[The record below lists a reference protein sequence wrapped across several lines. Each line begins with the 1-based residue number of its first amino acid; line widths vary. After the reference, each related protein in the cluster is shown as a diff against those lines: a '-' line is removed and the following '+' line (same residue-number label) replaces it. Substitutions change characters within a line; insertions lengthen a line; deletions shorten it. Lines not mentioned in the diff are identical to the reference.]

1 MRRYAG
7 RMIFRRSTL
16 DLEARTALAAYRQSP
31 DAVLLLKEGA
41 FIECNV
47 AAEAVYGLTRAE
59 ILGRNPVVF
68 SRPTQGDGRPTAEHV
83 GERVQ
88 QAVKDGFARFEWFN
102 MRGPEE
108 VRMLVTLIPVPQEGA
123 DAVLVQVQDLT
134 NTGQVVNAVAKGLA
148 SLAQGDL
155 NVRLDTPFSAEFEPL
170 RGSFNTA
177 ADRMAE
183 SMAEVTAVAAAL
195 HNGCSDIRQ
204 ASDDLSGRTE
214 RQAASLEESA
224 AAIQEITQNV
234 REAATLVDTT
244 ETIIAD
250 THRDAQNSASIVED
264 TTRAMACIESAS
276 REIGEIISVIDG
288 IAFQTNLLALNAGVE
303 AARAG
308 DAGKGFAVVASE
320 VRALAQRSADAA
332 KDVKARVTASTVQV
346 DRGVEL
352 VSTTGVALKRI
363 TEQMDRI
370 RALIGNIATTARQQA
385 ETLGQINIAVGEMD
399 SITQHNAAMVEETT
413 AAARSLA
420 DEAARLNEAVS
431 IFRVAR
437 AETRHSGGAP
447 LRMVAGGR
455 R

>member
-1 MRRYAG
+1 
-7 RMIFRRSTL
+7 MIFRRFSP
-16 DLEARTALAAYRQSP
+16 DLEIRTALAGYRQSP
-31 DAVLLLKEGA
+31 DAILLLKEGA
-41 FIECNV
+41 FVECNPG
-47 AAEAVYGLTRAE
+47 AEAIYGRTRAE
-59 ILGRNPVVF
+59 IIGQNPVVF
-68 SRPTQGDGRPTAEHV
+68 SRATQADGRPTAEHV

-88 QAVKDGFARFEWFN
+88 QAVRDGFARFEWFN
-102 MRGPEE
+102 MRGTEE
-108 VRMLVTLIPVPQEGA
+108 VRMLVTVIPVPQEGP
-123 DAVLVQVQDLT
+123 DAVLVMCQDMAA
-134 NTGQVVNAVAKGLA
+134 TGTVVDTLKHGLA
-148 SLAQGDL
+148 ALAGGDL
-155 NVRLDTPFSAEFEPL
+155 NVRIDTRFSEEFEPL
-170 RGSFNTA
+170 RDSFNTA

-183 SMAEVTAVAAAL
+183 SMAEVTSVAAAL

-244 ETIIAD
+244 EAIIAD
-250 THRDAQNSASIVED
+250 THRDAQSSAGIVED
-264 TTRAMACIESAS
+264 TTRAMAGIESAS
-276 REIGEIISVIDG
+276 KEIGEIISVIDG

-332 KDVKARVTASTVQV
+332 KDVKARVTASTAQV

-352 VSTTGVALKRI
+352 VSSTGIALKRI

-370 RALIGNIATTARQQA
+370 RALIGNIATASHQQA

-399 SITQHNAAMVEETT
+399 SITQHNAAMVEQTT
-413 AAARSLA
+413 AAARNLA
-420 DEAARLNEAVS
+420 EEAARLNDAVS
-431 IFRVAR
+431 TFRVGHGDAR
-437 AETRHSGGAP
+437 GAHVAP

>member
-1 MRRYAG
+1 
-7 RMIFRRSTL
+7 MIFRRSTT
-16 DLEARTALAAYRQSP
+16 DLETRTAIAMYRHSP
-31 DAVLLLKEGA
+31 DAVLLLKGGA
-41 FIECNV
+41 FVECNP
-47 AAEAVYGLTRAE
+47 AAEQVYGLPRRD
-59 ILGRNPVVF
+59 IIGQNPVVF
-68 SRPTQGDGRPTAEHV
+68 SRATQGDGRPSIEHV

-88 QAVKDGFARFEWFN
+88 QAIRDGHARFEWYN
-102 MRGPEE
+102 MRGAEE
-108 VRMLVTLIPVPQEGA
+108 VRMLVTLIPIAEEAA
-123 DAVLVQVQDLT
+123 DAVLVQIQDLT
-134 NTGQVVNAVAKGLA
+134 NTGRVVDALTQGLS
-148 SLAQGDL
+148 SLAAGDL

-170 RGSFNTA
+170 RASFNTA
-177 ADRMAE
+177 ADTMAQ
-183 SMAEVTAVAAAL
+183 SMAEVTSVAAAL
-195 HNGCSDIRQ
+195 HNGFSDIRQ

-234 REAATLVDTT
+234 REAATLVETT
-244 ETIIAD
+244 ESIVAD
-250 THRDAQNSASIVED
+250 THRDAQSSVGVVED
-264 TTRAMACIESAS
+264 TTQAMGGIERASK
-276 REIGEIISVIDG
+276 EIGDIIAVIDG

-320 VRALAQRSADAA
+320 VRALAQRSAEAA
-332 KDVKARVTASTVQV
+332 KDVKARVSASTAQV

-352 VSTTGVALKRI
+352 VANTGVALKRI

-370 RALIGNIATTARQQA
+370 RSLIGNIATSARQQA
-385 ETLGQINIAVGEMD
+385 DTLGQINIAVGEMD

-420 DEAARLNEAVS
+420 DEAARLNDAVAV
-431 IFRVAR
+431 FRIGR
-437 AETRHSGGAP
+437 ADLRGTYSAP